1 MNMTLNLVGWLF
13 YLIGMI
19 WGTIREKKENQKIK
33 DATSFLGEAIKTGD
47 TEIYEDATF
56 QLKKAQLDQIG
67 PYSSYS
73 IKTHFFTLG
82 LGIFISNLILIF
94 L

>member
-1 MNMTLNLVGWLF
+1 MYMTLNLVGWLF

-19 WGTIREKKENQKIK
+19 WGTIREKKENQKIE

-47 TEIYEDATF
+47 TEIYKDATI
-56 QLKKAQLDQIG
+56 QLKNAQLDQIG
-67 PYSSYS
+67 PYSSYG
-73 IKTHFFTLG
+73 IKTYFFALG

>member
-19 WGTIREKKENQKIK
+19 WGTIREKKENQKIE

-47 TEIYEDATF
+47 TEIYKDATS

-67 PYSSYS
+67 PYSSYG
-73 IKTHFFTLG
+73 IKTYFVALG